1 MKDNCFN
8 EYDPN
13 ALNVEEALSR
23 ILKSIV
29 SKKDT
34 ELVPLKESYG
44 RVLAKDIK
52 SNQDIPNYKN
62 SAMDGYAV
70 YMDDTNVKNEY
81 SFRCVGESFAGR
93 PYNKKVK
100 INEAVK
106 VMTGG
111 MVPKNCNAVVMKE
124 LVKNIDNKIVIN
136 ANIFKDQNIR
146 FPGEDIKKNDTV
158 LLKGRQIDDVDMG
171 ILASLGKAKISVY
184 SKPIIGFF
192 STGDE
197 LVSIDSIIKK
207 SQVYD
212 SNRYLLHGLLQK
224 YPIKLMDFGVVKD
237 KLKSVEKKLALASNK
252 CDLLLTTGGVSVG
265 DADFI
270 KNALKKL
277 GKVNFW
283 KIAVKP
289 GRPLAFGKIKKCFFF
304 GLPGNPVSV
313 VVTFNLFVNAAIR
326 KITGQKNNSSLSL
339 TAKLQSVIK
348 KRRGRK
354 EYKRG
359 ILTIDNGEFFV
370 KSSGAQ
376 GSNILSSLKDAN
388 CYIELAEHID
398 KIKEGENVKVIPFA
412 LSSEHYE

>member
-8 EYDPN
+8 EFDPN
-13 ALNVEEALSR
+13 ALSVEKALSR
-23 ILKSIV
+23 ILKSIA

-34 ELVPLKESYG
+34 ELVPLKKSYG

-52 SNQDIPNYKN
+52 SNQNIPNYKN

-70 YMDDTNVKNEY
+70 CMDDTKSKDKY
-81 SFRCVGESFAGR
+81 TFRCVGESFAGR
-93 PYNKKVK
+93 PYNKNVKV
-100 INEAVK
+100 NEAVK

-111 MVPKNCNAVVMKE
+111 MVPNSCNAVVMKE
-124 LVKNIDNKIVIN
+124 LVKNIDDKIIVDT
-136 ANIFKDQNIR
+136 NIFKDQNIR

-158 LLKGRQIDDVDMG
+158 LTKGKQIDDVDMG
-171 ILASLGKAKISVY
+171 ILASLGQANILVY
-184 SKPIIGFF
+184 SRPIIGFF

-197 LVSIDSIIKK
+197 LVSIDNPIKI

-224 YPIKLMDFGVVKD
+224 YPIEIKDFGVVKD
-237 KLKSVEKKLALASNK
+237 KLTSVEKKLTLASNK

-270 KNALKKL
+270 KNALKRL

-326 KITGQKNNSSLSL
+326 KMSGQINSPSLSI
-339 TAKLQSVIK
+339 TAKLQSGIK
-348 KRRGRK
+348 KRKGRK

-359 ILTIDNGEFFV
+359 ILTINNGKFFV

-388 CYIELAEHID
+388 CYIELAEYIER
-398 KIKEGENVKVIPFA
+398 IKEGDNVKVIPFA
-412 LSSEHYE
+412 LSSDHYE

>member
-8 EYDPN
+8 EFDPN
-13 ALNVEEALSR
+13 ALSVEKALSR
-23 ILKSIV
+23 ILKSIA

-34 ELVPLKESYG
+34 ELVPLKKSYG

-52 SNQDIPNYKN
+52 SNQNIPNYKN

-70 YMDDTNVKNEY
+70 CMDDTKSKDKY
-81 SFRCVGESFAGR
+81 TFRCVGESFAGR
-93 PYNKKVK
+93 PYNKNVKV
-100 INEAVK
+100 NEAVK

-111 MVPKNCNAVVMKE
+111 MVPNSCNAVVMKE
-124 LVKNIDNKIVIN
+124 LVKNIDDKIIVDT
-136 ANIFKDQNIR
+136 NIFKDQNIR

-158 LLKGRQIDDVDMG
+158 LTKGKQIDDVDMG
-171 ILASLGKAKISVY
+171 ILASLGQANILVY
-184 SKPIIGFF
+184 SRPIIGFF

-197 LVSIDSIIKK
+197 LVSIDNPIKI

-224 YPIKLMDFGVVKD
+224 YPIEIKDFGVVKD
-237 KLKSVEKKLALASNK
+237 KLTSVEKKLTLASNK

-270 KNALKKL
+270 KNALKRL

-326 KITGQKNNSSLSL
+326 KISGQINSPSLSI
-339 TAKLQSVIK
+339 TAKLQSGIK
-348 KRRGRK
+348 KRKGRK

-359 ILTIDNGEFFV
+359 ILTINNGKFFV

-388 CYIELAEHID
+388 CYIELAEYIER
-398 KIKEGENVKVIPFA
+398 IKEGDNVKVIPFA
-412 LSSEHYE
+412 LSSDHYE

>member
-1 MKDNCFN
+1 
-8 EYDPN
+8 
-13 ALNVEEALSR
+13 
-23 ILKSIV
+23 
-29 SKKDT
+29 
-34 ELVPLKESYG
+34 
-44 RVLAKDIK
+44 
-52 SNQDIPNYKN
+52 
-62 SAMDGYAV
+62 
-70 YMDDTNVKNEY
+70 
-81 SFRCVGESFAGR
+81 
-93 PYNKKVK
+93 
-100 INEAVK
+100 
-106 VMTGG
+106 
-111 MVPKNCNAVVMKE
+111 
-124 LVKNIDNKIVIN
+124 
-136 ANIFKDQNIR
+136 
-146 FPGEDIKKNDTV
+146 
-158 LLKGRQIDDVDMG
+158 
-171 ILASLGKAKISVY
+171 
-184 SKPIIGFF
+184 
-192 STGDE
+192 
-197 LVSIDSIIKK
+197 
-207 SQVYD
+207 
-212 SNRYLLHGLLQK
+212 
-224 YPIKLMDFGVVKD
+224 MDFGVVKD